1 MTGMD
6 VQIRKKLALFLA
18 GACVSFSAIAQ
29 QQLSLFDVP
38 PFISEAADPN
48 LVITFDNSSSMYWGF
63 APDEVGANDALMAA
77 KSSHYNTLYYDPAV
91 TYMPPYRA
99 DKTRYPR
106 ADFNAVLTNPFNNA
120 TIVRTNLATSVSGND
135 GSQIRL
141 DPAVN
146 TIDLSTNYVVRWN
159 VATTTEPQQSINYPL
174 IAGGAQNGGAAFYNV
189 YDASLPNCDPVDPT
203 DNDCYVAVTVSG
215 NSGLLRAR
223 PELPRDAQGDAQQ
236 SNDERVNFAN
246 WYQYYSLRVLA
257 AKTALSQTF
266 IGGSVSGSV
275 RVAHQSL
282 TSPGPKSGAV
292 ATPRAT
298 VTQLSTD
305 RQNLYDWFFNIE
317 QGSTSPLRSAVIKA
331 SEFFHQASA
340 SVVGPYNEVP
350 SNAQT
355 PGPVLACRNNF
366 HLMVTDGIW
375 NGDDNVAF
383 PGPGNADAIST
394 QLPDSVQ
401 YAANSLLY
409 RGAVGRSLADL
420 AFYYWSRD
428 ASPLRNNVVPLYR
441 DGTRGDGAAYWNYRN
456 DPATWQHV
464 RQLALSFGAT
474 RSVPV
479 SNTSLDAML
488 AGTSFTDNQGN
499 SQSTWPTLDEHR
511 PDDPAKSDDLYHAT
525 VNSRGGY
532 FSINKPSDL
541 VRAINWIASSVNND
555 HVNFLPVAVNTGS
568 VGSDSMIFRAEY
580 SGATRSGDLKA
591 FRIATG
597 RVGSPCAGDAGTVCT
612 NPVWQ
617 LNRGGYVGAPD
628 TYTFNPSGVAG
639 NKGVDFVANQFTLAM
654 IDLLRLPNESE
665 AQVADRIDYLRGS
678 NVKEAAQGG
687 PFRNRT
693 PEQRTMG
700 PVLNSAPVFVGNGF
714 NANGSR
720 ELDLPENLE
729 AKPFGDYLAR
739 IRGRTPM
746 VYVGSN
752 DGKMHA
758 INANNGSPV
767 FDYVPLELFSTLK
780 WTTQGDSDDAPGV
793 DGSIATADV
802 FINNDWHTV
811 LVGGL
816 RTGGQ
821 SYYALDITNP
831 TSGNPADKVMWEL
844 SETDTG
850 AAELGFSYS
859 RPVIVKSNA
868 ALPNGST
875 RWVAIFG
882 NGYNSASGEAVLFI
896 VDIATGTV
904 LRTISTKSLVSPSQP
919 FVPNGLNTPAA
930 VFADANFTADYVY
943 AGDLRGN
950 LWKFDLSSSN
960 PDDWKVAYGSSV
972 NNQNSAQY
980 DPKPLFVAH
989 DSAGNLQ
996 PITATP
1002 IVGGH
1007 PQGRAG
1013 LMVYVGT
1020 GKYLERTDMSTVKQ
1034 QSFYGVWDKDLCDGG
1049 AGTVACITIAGGPG
1063 KHHVASDADRDR
1075 MVAQQIT
1082 TQQNDVRSVT
1092 DNTIDWNTQTG
1103 WYLDFPAN
1111 NDQPAERVIAQA
1123 QLRGG
1128 IVLFPTF
1135 IPPAGACAGMGSGWL
1150 MALSR
1155 VNGGLLDH
1163 EPFASTSRSV
1173 DNNNGPSQRSAGRS
1187 IDTQLLQVSVLSC
1200 GDHSC
1205 IVSDESGNSEQIDE
1219 GMHWGRW
1226 QWQKLLGDGE

>member
-1 MTGMD
+1 MD
-6 VQIRKKLALFLA
+6 VQICKRLALFLA
-18 GACVSFSAIAQ
+18 GACVSVTAAAQ

-38 PFISEAADPN
+38 PYISEAADPN

-63 APDEVGANDALMAA
+63 APDEVGANHALMAA

-91 TYMPPYRA
+91 TYMPAYRA
-99 DKTRYPR
+99 DKSRYPR
-106 ADFNAVLTNPFNNA
+106 ADFTAALTNPFNNA
-120 TIVRTNLATSVSGND
+120 NIVRSNLATSVSGDD
-135 GSQIRL
+135 GSRIRL

-146 TIDLSTNYVVRWN
+146 TIDLATNYIVRWN
-159 VATTTEPQQSINYPL
+159 VASTTEPQQSTTYPL
-174 IAGGAQNGGAAFYNV
+174 VAGGTQGGSAAFYNV
-189 YDASLPNCDPVDPT
+189 YDTSLPNCDPTDPK
-203 DNDCYVAVTVSG
+203 DNRCYVAITVSG
-215 NSGLLRAR
+215 TSGPLRAR
-223 PELPRDAQGDAQQ
+223 PELPRDAQGQIQQ
-236 SNDERVNFAN
+236 SRDERVNFAN

-266 IGGSVSGSV
+266 IGGGVNGNV
-275 RVAHQSL
+275 RIAHQSL

-292 ATPRAT
+292 ATPLET

-305 RQNLYDWFFNIE
+305 RQNLFEWFFNVE
-317 QGSTSPLRSAVIKA
+317 QGSASPLRSAVIKA
-331 SEFFHQASA
+331 GEFFRQASA
-340 SVVGPYNEVP
+340 SAVGPYNEVP
-350 SNAQT
+350 SNTQN

-375 NGDDNVAF
+375 NGDDNVVF
-383 PGPGNADAIST
+383 PGPNNADAIAT
-394 QLPDSVQ
+394 ALPDGVQ
-401 YAANSLLY
+401 YAADSLLY
-409 RGAVGRSLADL
+409 RGTIGRSLADL
-420 AFYYWSRD
+420 AFYYWSKD

-441 DGTRGDGAAYWNYRN
+441 DGTRDDAAAYWNYRN

-474 RSVPV
+474 SSVPV
-479 SNTSLDAML
+479 SSASLDAMW
-488 AGTSFTDNQGN
+488 AGTPFTDNQGG
-499 SQSTWPTLDEHR
+499 SQSTWPSFDEHR
-511 PDDPAKSDDLYHAT
+511 PDDAAKSDDLYHAA
-525 VNSRGGY
+525 VSSRGGY
-532 FSINKPSDL
+532 FNINKPSDL
-541 VRAINWIASSVNND
+541 ARAINWIASSVNSD

-580 SGATRSGDLKA
+580 SGTTRSGDLKA

-597 RVGSPCAGDAGTVCT
+597 KEGSPCAGDAGAVCP

-617 LNRGGYVGAPD
+617 LNRGGYHGAPN
-628 TYTFNPSGVAG
+628 TYTFNPAGIAG
-639 NKGVDFVANQFTLAM
+639 NRGADFVANQFTSAM
-654 IDLLRLPNESE
+654 IDLLRLPSESD
-665 AQVADRIDYLRGS
+665 ALVADRIDYLRGS
-678 NVKEAAQGG
+678 NAKEGAEGG

-693 PEQRTMG
+693 LEQRTMG
-700 PVLNSAPVFVGNGF
+700 PILNSAPVFVGNGF

-729 AKPFGDYLAR
+729 AKPFGAYLTR
-739 IRGRTPM
+739 IKGRTPM

-758 INANNGSPV
+758 INALNGSPV
-767 FDYVPLELFSTLK
+767 FDYVPLALFPTLK
-780 WTTQGDSDDAPGV
+780 WTTQGDADDAPGV
-793 DGSIATADV
+793 DGPIATADV

-811 LVGGL
+811 LIGGL

-821 SYYALDITNP
+821 GYYALDITDP
-831 TSGNPADKVMWEL
+831 TSGNPSEKVLWEL
-844 SETDTG
+844 APDTAG

-868 ALPNGST
+868 ALPNGDT

-882 NGYNSASGEAVLFI
+882 NGYNSASGEAVLFV

-904 LRTISTKSLVSPSQP
+904 LRTISTKSLVSPPQP

-930 VFADANFTADYVY
+930 VFADSNFTADYVY

-960 PDDWKVAYGSSV
+960 PDDWKVAYGTAV

-989 DSAGNLQ
+989 DSDGNLQ
-996 PITATP
+996 PITAPP

-1007 PQGRAG
+1007 PQGRNG

-1020 GKYLERTDMSTVKQ
+1020 GKYLERTDMSTVKP
-1034 QSFYGVWDKDLCDGG
+1034 QSFYGVWDKDLCSGG
-1049 AGTVACITIAGGPG
+1049 AGTVACITIAGGSG
-1063 KHHVASDADRDR
+1063 KHHVASDADRSH

-1082 TQQNDVRSVT
+1082 TQDNEVRQVT
-1092 DNTIDWNTQTG
+1092 DNDIDWTTQTG
-1103 WYLDFPAN
+1103 WYLDFPAS
-1111 NDQPAERVIAQA
+1111 DGQPAERVIAQA
-1123 QLRGG
+1123 QLRAGM
-1128 IVLFPTF
+1128 VLFPTF

-1163 EPFASTSRSV
+1163 EPFVSISRSV
-1173 DNNNGPSQRSAGRS
+1173 DNNNGSPKQAAGRS
-1187 IDTQLLQVSVLSC
+1187 VDTQLLQVSVLSC

-1205 IVSDESGNSEQIDE
+1205 VVSDESGNMEQVDE

-1226 QWQKLLGDGE
+1226 QWQMLLGDGE